1 MINPKFDQF
10 SKKQTCLFGA
20 MMGDALGVPFE
31 FKKAKDIPTS
41 YITHPL
47 SIPFLYKTYRD
58 TPFGVYSDDF
68 SQSLCVEQCI
78 NDDTL
83 NFGQEL
89 LLWMDG
95 KYWVDNN
102 LFDIGVQTASALYY
116 YKKYETILHKEKGS
130 GNGGIMRLAPVA
142 FAHGIDHNW
151 DMYVDLIIRY
161 SEITHNNKECLNAA
175 VFYCTLLGYLKYGT
189 PDKEFNHYWKKTE
202 TQCGWTTENK
212 NVNLG
217 SGYVIDTLLSIKHCM
232 NNSTDY
238 TSAIIQA
245 ILLGNDTD
253 TTATCVGAVAALYYG
268 LKGIPDE
275 WIEYIQPSLKNEY
288 VQQLFKDVL

>member
-31 FKKAKDIPTS
+31 FKKPSEIIES
-41 YITHPL
+41 YIINPL
-47 SIPFLYKTYRD
+47 AIPKVYSSYDVPL
-58 TPFGVYSDDF
+58 GVYSDDF
-68 SQSLCVEQCI
+68 SQSLCVEEC
-78 NDDTL
+78 L
-83 NFGQEL
+83 NNSSLKFGEEML
-89 LLWMDG
+89 RWMDG

-102 LFDIGVQTASALYY
+102 LFDMGIQTARALHHF
-116 YKKYETILHKEKGS
+116 KNKGIVLLS
-130 GNGGIMRLAPVA
+130 KNDQCGNGGIMRLAPVV
-142 FAHGIDHNW
+142 FTDGVDHNYW
-151 DMYVDLIIRY
+151 VFVEVIDDYTML
-161 SEITHNNKECLNAA
+161 THNNDTCLASA
-175 VFYCTLLGYLKYGT
+175 QFYCTLLGLLKHKEADKRFDYYWTQAEFKCDWTPICLSEPKGT
-189 PDKEFNHYWKKTE
+189 
-202 TQCGWTTENK
+202 
-212 NVNLG
+212 
-217 SGYVIDTLLSIKHCM
+217 GYVIDTLLSIKYCM